1 MMTSRFLENLC
12 SPVYMYVYDF
22 AVCDVVLCVYCTRM
36 WLICSSYELDQNV
49 KLYMAVRGV
58 YASVGIEASKFG
70 IKNLVAL
77 FIHLHCLLRYF
88 QIHSVGA

>member
-36 WLICSSYELDQNV
+36 WLICSSYELDQKV

-58 YASVGIEASKFG
+58 YASVGIEASKF
-70 IKNLVAL
+70 
-77 FIHLHCLLRYF
+77 FF
-88 QIHSVGA
+88 